1 MRLYNCKVVWLWDC
15 NIVRLWDCDCM
26 VFIGSIIFGFFLN
39 PSLTEFNLIY
49 TYQIWYFLTSIL
61 ELHPWERVVEIYCNS
76 IEFDPAKLANFI
88 SRRSVA
94 FQACFSHQTFF
105 FSWVSRPLSI
115 WHLDNDVSRF
125 TRELLIADK
134 HSYIAHT
141 SMHRMILFSFISF
154 KLIVNLECYCSRNR
168 LYICQSV
175 CSVSSVHMTIHNLF
189 LFVFGC
195 ESSPI
200 SRNVS

>member
-1 MRLYNCKVVWLWDC
+1 MILLNFNSWATPLPLASMRE
-15 NIVRLWDCDCM
+15 
-26 VFIGSIIFGFFLN
+26 GSGD
-39 PSLTEFNLIY
+39 
-49 TYQIWYFLTSIL
+49 IL
-61 ELHPWERVVEIYCNS
+61 FYS
-76 IEFDPAKLANFI
+76 IEFDPAQLANFI

-94 FQACFSHQTFF
+94 SQACFSHQTFF

-141 SMHRMILFSFISF
+141 SMHRMILFSFITF

-200 SRNVS
+200 SRNVRTFVSAQMQSKG